1 MDISCHVLTSTSPS
15 ADGSAK
21 PKKNHGTTTD
31 RFQGHAKDCAN
42 TNEWLKP
49 LSAYVSQGFMIAW
62 RVFGARQPQKLVFEN
77 LLLIPGCLIVAE
89 EELADEIVRV
99 E

>member
-1 MDISCHVLTSTSPS
+1 
-15 ADGSAK
+15 
-21 PKKNHGTTTD
+21 
-31 RFQGHAKDCAN
+31 
-42 TNEWLKP
+42 
-49 LSAYVSQGFMIAW
+49 MIAW
-62 RVFGARQPQKLVFEN
+62 RAFGARQPQKLVFEN

>member
-1 MDISCHVLTSTSPS
+1 
-15 ADGSAK
+15 
-21 PKKNHGTTTD
+21 
-31 RFQGHAKDCAN
+31 
-42 TNEWLKP
+42 
-49 LSAYVSQGFMIAW
+49 MIAW